1 MTHPKIFF
9 NTLRLGVVATFALV
23 GCLSFAGEAEAGKIT
38 FGFNC
43 VISNATTCN
52 SGGQFGT
59 LTLTDSL
66 VNANRIDID
75 VVLNAANIQAENAFA
90 TGLNNFFLNYGGP
103 RDAHTS
109 FKLVR
114 QSDPSGT
121 FGTTSSDVEINVNNM
136 GPLGTTLDIA
146 LNPVVGGPPSWT
158 YSGSLVLRLDAN
170 PHAEIDLNI
179 SMFYLKDANDL
190 LYAGFDTTPANHK
203 FFGGSTVIGN
213 EGVTSTTPVPES
225 GTLVLLGLGL
235 LATARFAKSQT
246 SKQ

>member
-1 MTHPKIFF
+1 MSF
-9 NTLRLGVVATFALV
+9 NATRLGLVATAALV
-23 GCLSFAGEAEAGKIT
+23 GCLSFAGEAQAGKIT

-52 SGGQFGT
+52 SAGQFGT

-66 VNANRIDID
+66 VDANRIDID
-75 VVLNAANIQAENAFA
+75 VVLNAGNIQAENAFA

-103 RDAHTS
+103 RDARTS

-121 FGTTSSDVEINVNNM
+121 FGTTSSEVEINLNNM

-170 PHAEIDLNI
+170 PHTELDLDV

-190 LYAGFDTTPANHK
+190 LYAGFDTTPTNHK
-203 FFGGSTVIGN
+203 FFGGSTVIAS

-225 GTLVLLGLGL
+225 GTLVLVGLGL
-235 LATARFAKSQT
+235 LATARLARSRTLK
-246 SKQ
+246 K